1 MNNKEPLSGA
11 SVFHSCL
18 SVKHEWKTLALNGDF
33 ILQNSIEAN
42 KSIHLSLKDMLGQEL
57 FEKNIINTMGGATK
71 ENLIHIPDSIL
82 SGVYILQI
90 FTDGKYYNYKVVKQ
104 WK

>member
-1 MNNKEPLSGA
+1 
-11 SVFHSCL
+11 
-18 SVKHEWKTLALNGDF
+18 
-33 ILQNSIEAN
+33 
-42 KSIHLSLKDMLGQEL
+42 MLGQEL

-104 WK
+104 